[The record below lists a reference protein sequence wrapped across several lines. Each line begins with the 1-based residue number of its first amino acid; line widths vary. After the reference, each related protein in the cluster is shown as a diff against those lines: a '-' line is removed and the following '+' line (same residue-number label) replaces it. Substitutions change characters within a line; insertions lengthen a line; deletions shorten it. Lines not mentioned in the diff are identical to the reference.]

1 MIPLKV
7 LCLFAVLSTTLNANA
22 EPQLDTLLKSLP
34 KTEHS
39 YYSKVELDRRTNA
52 LLEKCLIS
60 EVTPKV
66 NPRNPNLVTF
76 DVTCNNTKTISL
88 SGKTDGKIR
97 SLVAKNHLKRKTRLN
112 NTNTQLE
119 WVSMSEVRG
128 EYLTNFLENN
138 HYIATRNLKMGQPI
152 NLGHLDVAPTIER
165 GWAIKAQSN
174 ISNIMIGVDVKALE
188 DGIVG
193 ETIKVQN
200 LNSGSTFYAKIL
212 NSTTVTIE

>member
-1 MIPLKV
+1 MISLKMLSLV
-7 LCLFAVLSTTLNANA
+7 AALSTTLNAIA
-22 EPQLDTLLKSLP
+22 ETQNTTLLKSLP

-39 YYSKVELDRRTNA
+39 YYSKVELDRRTNT
-52 LLEKCLIS
+52 LLTKCIIS
-60 EVTPKV
+60 KVTSSV

-76 DVTCNNTKTISL
+76 DVTCNDAKTISL

-128 EYLTNFLENN
+128 EYLTNILENN
-138 HYIATRNLKMGQPI
+138 HYITTRNLKMGQPI
-152 NLGHLDVAPTIER
+152 NMGHLDVAPTIER
-165 GWAIKAQSN
+165 GWEVKAQSN
-174 ISNIMIGVDVKALE
+174 ISNITIDVDVKALE
-188 DGIVG
+188 DGIIG

-200 LNSGSTFYAKIL
+200 LHSGSTFYAKIL